1 VLWTHPLLLSGVNL
15 GIYQWDKIFSHGAN
29 QSLDSPHWTPLD
41 IHRVSL
47 LHARKTVARSRC
59 KACWLPPVTCWAFR
73 HKLILCNAF
82 RDEEVGCFLPLYLK
96 VLSHLMWWFCNDS
109 NILKECLFRVV
120 RISTSGCKAV
130 FNRRFV
136 FSLQYSL
143 PGQQEFAFR
152 LFVGMFRNE
161 AKTHVIA
168 TVKTVKQFCI
178 CTILRRLKLTRDP
191 LYTIFWRR
199 LGVHCSRWKHCS
211 ISLLPSQNL
220 LFFPR
225 STPRR
230 IGFTQLDEIR
240 S

>member
-1 VLWTHPLLLSGVNL
+1 
-15 GIYQWDKIFSHGAN
+15 
-29 QSLDSPHWTPLD
+29 
-41 IHRVSL
+41 
-47 LHARKTVARSRC
+47 
-59 KACWLPPVTCWAFR
+59 
-73 HKLILCNAF
+73 
-82 RDEEVGCFLPLYLK
+82 
-96 VLSHLMWWFCNDS
+96 M
-109 NILKECLFRVV
+109 
-120 RISTSGCKAV
+120 
-130 FNRRFV
+130 RFV
-136 FSLQYSL
+136 TRRLVVSYHFTWKSCRTSCGDFAMIQISWRNVCSVLCVFQHQAVKRYLIVVSCSPYNIVCPDNKSLHFVYSL
-143 PGQQEFAFR
+143 ECSGTKLKPMLSQR
-152 LFVGMFRNE
+152 W
-161 AKTHVIA
+161 
-168 TVKTVKQFCI
+168 KQFCI